1 MRVLVVDPNA
11 AEREVTV
18 RALSAEQHEVEAV
31 KDAVGAIAA
40 LEKKRPDAVVIETTM
55 TGVTGVELVKRLRAG
70 EDPASRNFLV
80 MTASRLVAGD
90 MKSAFVAGA
99 DDFVRKPINKEELVL
114 RVEGAARV
122 RSWMKLMQGSG
133 GTVVDLT
140 TGGGDVTHT
149 QSWAT
154 VEDGMC
160 SDVGDMIGMPLTPT
174 KATNVLKGAVVGAQL
189 PLSMASESF
198 EIRVAVAADADS
210 SRALAAHLFGN
221 PDASESE
228 VRDMMREM
236 ANIAAGCFKR
246 TSAAEGRML
255 TTGLPLNGSPM
266 SFANESA
273 KARKEWTATCGTT
286 GAVLRFEVQ
295 YISAESKALPL
306 TSLKEGMVLAHDLL
320 NKNGALLMRS
330 GTRLTES
337 KIAQLPHLPRIC
349 LCKRSP
355 STPFP
360 FLIRARSLHWQT
372 SFFREEEPS

>member
-11 AEREVTV
+11 AEREITV
-18 RALSAEQHEVEAV
+18 RALATEQHEVEAV
-31 KDAVGAIAA
+31 KDAAA
-40 LEKKRPDAVVIETTM
+40 ALAVLEKKRPDAVVVETTM
-55 TGVTGVELVKRLRAG
+55 TGITGFELVKRLRAG
-70 EDPASRNFLV
+70 EEITARNFIV
-80 MTASRLVAGD
+80 MTASKQAAGD
-90 MKSAFVAGA
+90 MKTAFGVGA

-114 RVEGAARV
+114 RVEGAMRV
-122 RSWMKLMQGSG
+122 RSWARLTQGAAG
-133 GTVVDLT
+133 AVVDLT
-140 TGGGDVTHT
+140 TGGGDITHT

-160 SDVGDMIGMPLTPT
+160 GDVGDMLAMPLTPM

-198 EIRVAVAADADS
+198 EVRVAVAADAES
-210 SRALAAHLFGN
+210 ARALAAHLFGN
-221 PDASESE
+221 PDAPEGD

-266 SFANESA
+266 SFLNESA

-295 YISAESKALPL
+295 YLTAESKALPVK
-306 TSLKEGMVLAHDLL
+306 SLKEGMVLAHDLL
-320 NKNGALLMRS
+320 NKSGALLMRS

-337 KIAQLPHLPRIC
+337 KIAQLP
-349 LCKRSP
+349 
-355 STPFP
+355 
-360 FLIRARSLHWQT
+360 RALGDGALVAVMSAAA
-372 SFFREEEPS
+372 